1 MIRSYFVACIA
12 QALAYPS
19 KGFLRWGAELGN
31 CVLIDTGSSRLL
43 AVVVSF
49 FLGRDKG
56 RLAHFIFGTIFG
68 SNGLV
73 RQKGE
78 NNYIIITI
86 REKRL
91 FVLNLLIGSK
101 LRIFVFQYCY
111 FVNLERSM
119 YKDNE
124 IKSVVKSRK
133 KPTFAQKLFHYF
145 ILKAV

>member
-1 MIRSYFVACIA
+1 
-12 QALAYPS
+12 
-19 KGFLRWGAELGN
+19 
-31 CVLIDTGSSRLL
+31 
-43 AVVVSF
+43 
-49 FLGRDKG
+49 LGRDEG